1 MNRQNIEKLGFEELF
16 DLNLLL
22 ESFKLKLE
30 EVKKL
35 LER

>member
-1 MNRQNIEKLGFEELF
+1 MNQEDTLKLGFEELF

-22 ESFKLKLE
+22 ESFKIKLE

-35 LER
+35 LEG

>member
-1 MNRQNIEKLGFEELF
+1 MNQQDPLKLEFEELF